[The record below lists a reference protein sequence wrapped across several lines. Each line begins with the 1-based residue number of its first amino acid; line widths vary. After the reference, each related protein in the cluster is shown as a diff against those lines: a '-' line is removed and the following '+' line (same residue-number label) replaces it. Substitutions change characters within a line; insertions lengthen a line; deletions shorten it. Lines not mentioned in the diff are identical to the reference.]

1 MIAQELQ
8 WETKN
13 NPALV
18 KNLIFQNRQFLL
30 YCVIGLSGTT
40 LDFGLFSLLL
50 RTGLLESS
58 HYQAANAISYAS
70 GTLLSFILNA
80 RFNFRVTDRIAQRL
94 VCFFGVALV
103 GLAISAGLLHWLVAD
118 CGFNKYLSKLATLFV
133 IMLVQY
139 NLNRWFSFRKTT

>member
-1 MIAQELQ
+1 M
-8 WETKN
+8 
-13 NPALV
+13 

-30 YCVIGLSGTT
+30 YCIIGLSGTT
-40 LDFGLFSLLL
+40 LDFGVYSLLL
-50 RTGLLESS
+50 KTGLLE
-58 HYQAANAISYAS
+58 YQAANVIGYAS
-70 GTLLSFILNA
+70 GTMLSFILNA

-103 GLAISAGLLHWLVAD
+103 GLTISAGLLHWLVTD

>member
-1 MIAQELQ
+1 M
-8 WETKN
+8 
-13 NPALV
+13 

-30 YCVIGLSGTT
+30 YCVIGMSGTT
-40 LDFGLFSLLL
+40 LDFGVYSLLL
-50 RTGLLESS
+50 KSGLLE
-58 HYQAANAISYAS
+58 YQAANLIGYAS
-70 GTLLSFILNA
+70 GTMLSFILNA

-103 GLAISAGLLHWLVAD
+103 GLTISAGLLHWLVED
-118 CGFNKYLSKLATLFV
+118 CGLNKYLSKLATLFV